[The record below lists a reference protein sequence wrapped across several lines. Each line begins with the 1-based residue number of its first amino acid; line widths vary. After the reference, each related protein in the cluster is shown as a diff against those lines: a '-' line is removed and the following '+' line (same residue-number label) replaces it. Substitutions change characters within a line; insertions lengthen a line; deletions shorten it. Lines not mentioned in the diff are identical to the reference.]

1 VWLIREF
8 FLDSGMRNPYFIAS
22 ISMTLVQRINKGDI
36 PMLYVKEHEEKLVK
50 LYRRFAPE
58 ARERILEFM
67 EIQIKN
73 LKLSRQN
80 GTKTKTLST
89 GERIIQNLEAYLRG
103 DYIILNKDNMDEY
116 FSGKRI

>member
-1 VWLIREF
+1 MSF
-8 FLDSGMRNPYFIAS
+8 FLDSGMGNPYFIAS
-22 ISMTLVQRINKGDI
+22 ISKTLTQRINKGDI

-73 LKLSRQN
+73 LKRSRRN
-80 GTKTKTLST
+80 DAKTKTLST
-89 GERIIQNLEAYLRG
+89 GERIIQNLEAYLRD